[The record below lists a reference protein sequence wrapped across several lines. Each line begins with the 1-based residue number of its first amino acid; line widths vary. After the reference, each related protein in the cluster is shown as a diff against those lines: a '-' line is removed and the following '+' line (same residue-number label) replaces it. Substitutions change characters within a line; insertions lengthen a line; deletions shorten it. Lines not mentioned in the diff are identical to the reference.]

1 MTADQQHLFNIAVML
16 AAFFGGWVLKSLT
29 KSIDR
34 LDSDVR
40 ELPKLYVSKGD
51 FKEALREIKEDVR
64 AGFHKVEKT
73 LSLIFNK
80 LEDKEDK

>member
-1 MTADQQHLFNIAVML
+1 ML

-34 LDSDVR
+34 LDRDVR
-40 ELPKLYVSKGD
+40 DLPKLYVSKDD
-51 FKEALREIKEDVR
+51 FKEAVREIKEDVR
-64 AGFHKVEKT
+64 AGFLKVEKT

-80 LEDKEDK
+80 LEDKEDKG